1 MEETSSK
8 KKPLIYFTGILIL
21 SAVVTFFLIDK
32 CSSSK
37 GTAKQDNRSKISGDL
52 DGIDKLGSMEEGD
65 EATGATP
72 EELIGKIRE
81 IVLTANE
88 TGNAQALIDYLG
100 KTNFTRAQAEQLN
113 RLAANSGLNLD
124 PSNPFSR
131 IADYPDRWSLNL
143 ADKSKIFI
151 DLEKTDAENGRLRIS
166 PSQRPIKTR
175 STKLSKMRINQ
186 NLQDPKAINPH

>member
-8 KKPLIYFTGILIL
+8 KNPLIYFTGILIL

-65 EATGATP
+65 EATDTTP

-113 RLAANSGLNLD
+113 RLAASSGLKLD
-124 PSNPFSR
+124 HSNPFSR
-131 IADYPDRWSLNL
+131 VA
-143 ADKSKIFI
+143 
-151 DLEKTDAENGRLRIS
+151 G
-166 PSQRPIKTR
+166 
-175 STKLSKMRINQ
+175 
-186 NLQDPKAINPH
+186 

>member
-8 KKPLIYFTGILIL
+8 KNPLIYFTGILIL

-65 EATGATP
+65 EATGTTP

-113 RLAANSGLNLD
+113 RLAASSGLKLD

-131 IADYPDRWSLNL
+131 VAGYPDRWSLNL

-151 DLEKTDAENGRLRIS
+151 DLEKTDAGKWQVKNIILPKTMQNTLNKALKNED
-166 PSQRPIKTR
+166 QR
-175 STKLSKMRINQ
+175 
-186 NLQDPKAINPH
+186 NP